1 MKMTTYRYNLN
12 ADPANVHKVQLP
24 SNLGDANADTV
35 RVDDHGDVEE
45 QKVETTALGTSAV
58 LQALYSV
65 EGLQRRPTPS
75 VDLLACDRQSPRYPR
90 IDACS
95 RKLRNHDKSSR
106 NDREQVNLRK
116 EDTEE
121 VNADDRAVSQIW
133 IGGC

>member
-1 MKMTTYRYNLN
+1 VIQKSKMTSMKMTTYRYNLN

-75 VDLLACDRQSPRYPR
+75 VDLLACDRQSPRTGR
-90 IDACS
+90 S
-95 RKLRNHDKSSR
+95 RRHKRLHSTHSSR
-106 NDREQVNLRK
+106 SN
-116 EDTEE
+116 
-121 VNADDRAVSQIW
+121 
-133 IGGC
+133 